1 MDTMAQMKLRAD
13 ASGYFLGYIW
23 WVLEPLLFVGVFYV
37 VFEVLL
43 KTGRGDFLI
52 FLMCGKLAF
61 IWFSK
66 SVNQAANSIL
76 VNRGLI
82 ANINVPKALFPMAVM
97 HEGLYKQSTVFML
110 LFVILFVRGYAP
122 SLTWMW
128 LLPLVLVN
136 YIMILACGF
145 ISSILVCVVRDF
157 SLVIS
162 LFMTF
167 LMFVSGVFWD
177 VRTLPDPQVADRV
190 LAVNPLA
197 FILDAYRQILLHN
210 TAPDGLHLL
219 LVGLAFAA
227 LLAVTALGMQRSS
240 QYLAL
245 KALT

>member
-1 MDTMAQMKLRAD
+1 MAQMKLRAD

-110 LFVILFVRGYAP
+110 LFVILLVRGYAP

>member
-13 ASGYFLGYIW
+13 ASAYFLGYIW

-43 KTGRGDFLI
+43 KSGRGDYLI

-76 VNRGLI
+76 INRGLI

-97 HEGLYKQSTVFML
+97 HEGLYKQATVFAL
-110 LFVILFVRGYAP
+110 LFVILAVRGYTP
-122 SLTWMW
+122 SLTWIW

-145 ISSILVCVVRDF
+145 IGSILVCAVRDF

-177 VRTLPDPQVADRV
+177 VRSLSDPHMAQVV
-190 LAVNPLA
+190 LAANPLA
-197 FILDAYRQILLHN
+197 FILDAYRQVLLHN

-219 LVGLAFAA
+219 LVGLGSALVLAA
-227 LLAVTALGMQRSS
+227 AALGMQRSS

-245 KALT
+245 RALT